1 MFYFCSNHSKNSV
14 FFQYKQRIKIGNV
27 WKLLVNGIIFSLDF
41 EKKPKKLFVVDLNIW
56 FKF

>member
-14 FFQYKQRIKIGNV
+14 FFQYEQRIKIGNI

-41 EKKPKKLFVVDLNIW
+41 EKKPKKLFVVDLNI
-56 FKF
+56 